1 MIGNDAEI
9 KKVSRPDHPDR
20 CQSTLAQGRSGQ
32 CMNVAE
38 PGSDFCKVHGGTNK
52 SSEQGLYNLRLTQA
66 RWQRDISQQANST
79 GIKSLRDE
87 IGVLRVILQ
96 EKLNAIG
103 TPNDLITQ
111 CGPLGALIMQI
122 EKLVTSCHKT
132 ESSMGM
138 LVDKSVLLQFA
149 GEVVSIIA
157 AELEAVP
164 DNSQII
170 DKIACRITESI
181 SRSDEDES

>member
-1 MIGNDAEI
+1 
-9 KKVSRPDHPDR
+9 
-20 CQSTLAQGRSGQ
+20 
-32 CMNVAE
+32 
-38 PGSDFCKVHGGTNK
+38 
-52 SSEQGLYNLRLTQA
+52 
-66 RWQRDISQQANST
+66 
-79 GIKSLRDE
+79 
-87 IGVLRVILQ
+87 
-96 EKLNAIG
+96 
-103 TPNDLITQ
+103 
-111 CGPLGALIMQI
+111 
-122 EKLVTSCHKT
+122 
-132 ESSMGM
+132 MGM

>member
-1 MIGNDAEI
+1 MVGKDADVT
-9 KKVSRPDHPDR
+9 KVEYPGAPNR

-32 CMNVAE
+32 CMNVAL
-38 PGSDFCKVHGGTNK
+38 PGSDFCTVHGGVDK

-66 RWQRDISQQANST
+66 QWIRDISQQANST

-103 TPNDLITQ
+103 NANDLVQQ
-111 CGPLGALIMQI
+111 CGPLGDLIMKI
-122 EKLVTSCHKT
+122 ERIVLSCDKL
-132 ESSMGM
+132 ENNMGM
-138 LVDKSVLLQFA
+138 VVDKSVLLQFA

-157 AELEAVP
+157 TELVGTA
-164 DNSQII
+164 NSDVII

-181 SRSDEDES
+181 SRSSVED